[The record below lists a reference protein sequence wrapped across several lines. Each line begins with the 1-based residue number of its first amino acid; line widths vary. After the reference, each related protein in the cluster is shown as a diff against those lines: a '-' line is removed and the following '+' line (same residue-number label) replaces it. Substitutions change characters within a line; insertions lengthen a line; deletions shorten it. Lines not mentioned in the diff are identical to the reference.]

1 MANAVTEEGE
11 EDEHGV
17 FAAIRQAVRDG
28 VLSFQAFNEP
38 FILHFVE
45 PAGEH
50 PRREA
55 GIVSKDLPE
64 PIQFQESHVAKDEQR
79 PFSTQTLHA
88 FPNGIRLIRQERSNR
103 AIGLRPAPIPRHYP
117 PSP

>member
-1 MANAVTEEGE
+1 MANAVAEEGE

-38 FILHFVE
+38 LLLHLVE

-50 PRREA
+50 PPREA
-55 GIVSKDLPE
+55 GIVPQDLSE
-64 PIQFQESHVAKDEQR
+64 PIQFQKGHVAKDEQR
-79 PFSTQTLHA
+79 PFLNQTSHA
-88 FPNGIRLIRQERSNR
+88 FPKWIRPISPERSNT
-103 AIGLRPAPIPRHYP
+103 A
-117 PSP
+117 

>member
-1 MANAVTEEGE
+1 MANAVAEEGE

-38 FILHFVE
+38 LLLHLVE

-55 GIVSKDLPE
+55 GIVPKDLSE
-64 PIQFQESHVAKDEQR
+64 PIQFQKGHVAKDEQR
-79 PFSTQTLHA
+79 PFSTQTLDA
-88 FPNGIRLIRQERSNR
+88 FPDRIRLIRQERSDQP
-103 AIGLRPAPIPRHYP
+103 ICLRHAPIPHHYP
-117 PSP
+117 RSP